1 MSKRFK
7 YPTDPAIL
15 KKHLNT
21 DKSVFVFNKWEEVVK
36 YDEDGEKKPADPDEW
51 KRYGPGPIT
60 HKASQDFA
68 DAIHDEIHAGYGFT
82 PFARRGVLRLRGHPY
97 HQPTQPTSSAV
108 SASQWALKMTKSR
121 ETDANTG
128 TRAQTVGHLS

>member
-68 DAIHDEIHAGYGFT
+68 DAIYDEIHAGYGFT
-82 PFARRGVLRLRGHPY
+82 PLLGAGF
-97 HQPTQPTSSAV
+97 SV
-108 SASQWALKMTKSR
+108 SAGIPIINQLKTYLQRCICVAMGVEDDKIKGNRGNYILDTQGCKGSK
-121 ETDANTG
+121 
-128 TRAQTVGHLS
+128 